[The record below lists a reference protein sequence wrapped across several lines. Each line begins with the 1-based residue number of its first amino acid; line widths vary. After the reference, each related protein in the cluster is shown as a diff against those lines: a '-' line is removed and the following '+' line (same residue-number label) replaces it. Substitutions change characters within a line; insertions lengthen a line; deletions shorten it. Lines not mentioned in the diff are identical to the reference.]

1 MTRVS
6 LISSSAELRDRLQPL
21 TGSTAFTPTGGS
33 GDPASVLAQ
42 FTGLPP
48 EVVIMDCRADAEG
61 KLALAAVL
69 IETYPATGI
78 LLVSDRPGELALPA
92 MRVGVQDILPPYATL
107 AEFGDAVEAVATA
120 TRNRTA
126 QLSEVPAE
134 VTRVVPAGQIV
145 SVMSPKGGVGKT
157 TVATNI
163 AVGLAQRAPGST
175 VIVDLDVQFGD
186 VASGLDLEPHHFLAD
201 VVHGAARYDAV
212 VMKTFLTQHKSGLYA
227 ICAPNVPSDADKI
240 TADDITHL
248 LQGLA
253 ADFRY
258 VVIDTA
264 PGMSETTLAALDATT
279 DLILLSSMDVPG
291 IRGLKKE
298 LDTIRELELTL
309 NSRQVVLNCADHKGL
324 LSVADVEATIGTKV
338 DLALPRSKAALT
350 SVNQGIPLLQSGVR
364 DPLTKQ
370 LRTLVDRIAT
380 PATRT
385 NGSPVANGSAVAAA
399 KPASQPASRW
409 SLFKKKGTVAA

>member
-21 TGSTAFTPTGGS
+21 TGSTAFSPAGGT
-33 GDPASVLAQ
+33 GDPASLLAQ

-48 EVVIMDCRADAEG
+48 EVLIMDCRADANG

-69 IETYPATGI
+69 IETYPATGV
-78 LLVSDRPGELALPA
+78 LLVSDRPGDLALPA

-107 AEFGDAVEAVATA
+107 AEFGDAVEAVASA
-120 TRNRTA
+120 TRNRVA
-126 QLSEVPAE
+126 QLTEVPAE
-134 VTRVVPAGQIV
+134 VTRVVPAGQVV

-240 TADDITHL
+240 TADDISHL
-248 LQGLA
+248 LHGLA
-253 ADFRY
+253 AEFRY

-291 IRGLKKE
+291 IRGLRKE

-309 NSRQVVLNCADHKGL
+309 DSRRVVLNFADHKGL
-324 LSVADVEATIGTKV
+324 LSVADVEATIGTRV

-364 DPLTKQ
+364 DPLTKH
-370 LRTLVDRIAT
+370 LRNLVDRIAT
-380 PATRT
+380 PTRPGRT
-385 NGSPVANGSAVAAA
+385 VESPVAGA
-399 KPASQPASRW
+399 KPSPQPASRW
-409 SLFKKKGTVAA
+409 QLFKKKGTVAA